1 MTGDNILTAISV
13 AHDCKLIRPGTTII
27 KVDADLI
34 QDSYSSRLNVSYTI
48 QENEKDGEV
57 FTYFSYNSFN
67 SSISVVNWEYNV
79 YFMHMSLLMRDLI
92 GQNKSKY

>member
-57 FTYFSYNSFN
+57 FISHIIL
-67 SSISVVNWEYNV
+67 SILQFLS
-79 YFMHMSLLMRDLI
+79 
-92 GQNKSKY
+92 

>member
-1 MTGDNILTAISV
+1 MLKHIIFLKVTGDNILTAISV

-57 FTYFSYNSFN
+57 FISLIIL
-67 SSISVVNWEYNV
+67 SILQFLS
-79 YFMHMSLLMRDLI
+79 
-92 GQNKSKY
+92 

>member
-57 FTYFSYNSFN
+57 FISLIIL
-67 SSISVVNWEYNV
+67 SILQFLLMFTL
-79 YFMHMSLLMRDLI
+79 YFMHMSLLMCDLI

>member
-57 FTYFSYNSFN
+57 FILFSFQHQF
-67 SSISVVNWEYNV
+67 I
-79 YFMHMSLLMRDLI
+79 FFRFR
-92 GQNKSKY
+92 

>member
-57 FTYFSYNSFN
+57 FIFFSFHFHRRLLC
-67 SSISVVNWEYNV
+67 SITQ
-79 YFMHMSLLMRDLI
+79 I
-92 GQNKSKY
+92 QIQN